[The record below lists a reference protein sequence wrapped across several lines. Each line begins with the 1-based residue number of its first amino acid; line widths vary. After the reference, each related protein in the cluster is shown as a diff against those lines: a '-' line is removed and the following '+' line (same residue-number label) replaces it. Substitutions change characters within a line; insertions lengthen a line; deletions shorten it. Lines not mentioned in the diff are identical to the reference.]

1 MKKINELVI
10 FDQFRLKPKKDP
22 YEPKKYK
29 YKKNKNGNLV
39 KVNKY
44 GIPIKDK
51 DAKSLMFKAKSY
63 LRDRAINEIS
73 LVIRS
78 MKTKA
83 YNFDEIELEKLIKDQ
98 EKKILEKE
106 GWSLIKKAAIIHF
119 GLIPFV

>member
-29 YKKNKNGNLV
+29 YKKSKNGILV
-39 KVNKY
+39 KINKY

-63 LRDRAINEIS
+63 LRDRAINETS
-73 LVIRS
+73 HVIRS

-83 YNFDEIELEKLIKDQ
+83 YNFDKTELEKLIKQQ

-106 GWSLIKKAAIIHF
+106 GWGLIKKAAIIHF
-119 GLIPFV
+119 GFIPFV

>member
-1 MKKINELVI
+1 M
-10 FDQFRLKPKKDP
+10 
-22 YEPKKYK
+22 
-29 YKKNKNGNLV
+29 V

-63 LRDRAINEIS
+63 LRDRAINETS
-73 LVIRS
+73 LEHL
-78 MKTKA
+78 TA